1 MKLDLN
7 QLRPINFNSKIFDQ
21 NKKIAMSVFKKS
33 GYKKIKNCPICK
45 SSKRKP
51 YLTKYKIPIFI
62 CLKCDVG
69 YAGLHP
75 KNLNEVYSTKNYL
88 SKLTLD
94 ENRKYRMKRFGQE
107 RVSIL
112 RRYKKK
118 GSILDFGCGSGYFIE
133 CARKYYNAEGIE
145 FSDNLRKWLKDK
157 LNLITYKTLADTK
170 KKYDIITAFDVIE
183 HVENPTNLLKELKKK
198 LKKNGII
205 LIYTPNKDS
214 LGFSFLGINNNLL
227 VPPAHLF
234 YFNKTSFNFMVKKA
248 KLKIIETQF
257 RGLDVGD
264 IFAFLRD
271 TKKVKIANFL
281 KKNSNRMQNKV
292 DQLEFS
298 NAIRL
303 ILKKK

>member
-198 LKKNGII
+198 LKK
-205 LIYTPNKDS
+205 
-214 LGFSFLGINNNLL
+214 
-227 VPPAHLF
+227 
-234 YFNKTSFNFMVKKA
+234 MV
-248 KLKIIETQF
+248 
-257 RGLDVGD
+257 
-264 IFAFLRD
+264 
-271 TKKVKIANFL
+271 
-281 KKNSNRMQNKV
+281 S
-292 DQLEFS
+292 S
-298 NAIRL
+298 
-303 ILKKK
+303 